1 MSSHE
6 KHGSFPQGKP
16 HLVVLAQTVFV
27 VSTTASTHH
36 SAINSINQSV
46 RYQQHQP
53 VNVLSTASTSH
64 CAVNGTNQS
73 LCCQRHQPVTVLSTA
88 STGHCAITVLST
100 VSTGH
105 CAVNGINQS
114 LCCQQHQPDYSRVSF
129 HKRSLVNRL
138 NTGGCSCQNQMHIHL
153 SELSADAPITT
164 VVVWQRA
171 FLMDSGPSQQ
181 AVKHWTKADSDWSLE
196 CWSSLWTQSPLRHQ
210 CYSSSLPPVLPP
222 VPGQQIGQWQGWRRW
237 GELHEGN
244 RWGLAQPGRPAGSQR
259 TPECTH
265 PSSSCL

>member
-164 VVVWQRA
+164 VVV
-171 FLMDSGPSQQ
+171 
-181 AVKHWTKADSDWSLE
+181 
-196 CWSSLWTQSPLRHQ
+196 
-210 CYSSSLPPVLPP
+210 
-222 VPGQQIGQWQGWRRW
+222 
-237 GELHEGN
+237 
-244 RWGLAQPGRPAGSQR
+244 
-259 TPECTH
+259 
-265 PSSSCL
+265 